1 MLKQITL
8 LFYNSNPDKNTVGL
22 YLIFFIEYCKYIN
35 TTEMKPKEKY
45 SLFTAGIY
53 MPQYAV
59 QYSNDC
65 WKDIKSSVPHFLA

>member
-1 MLKQITL
+1 
-8 LFYNSNPDKNTVGL
+8 
-22 YLIFFIEYCKYIN
+22 
-35 TTEMKPKEKY
+35 MKPKEKY